1 MFNIK
6 ICNLLIETI
15 TTNYCH
21 AKCFKSLKI
30 CLVSNRLKI
39 NLTLTLEGLMGIYHV
54 VSKKKI
60 NYKYKDLIFI
70 LLKINTWTKISMNKQ
85 KLNMRKLQLRS
96 LILVTREHLV
106 IALEIVPIYLKKKKK
121 KQKKLTIIMC
131 PDVSIW
137 LFICLWLFINKGN
150 SFYYLMWAE
159 FSKSSLWLMMTHR
172 RNISSQF
179 LENLFDPISI
189 T

>member
-1 MFNIK
+1 
-6 ICNLLIETI
+6 
-15 TTNYCH
+15 
-21 AKCFKSLKI
+21 
-30 CLVSNRLKI
+30 
-39 NLTLTLEGLMGIYHV
+39 MGIYHV

-96 LILVTREHLV
+96 SSNKGTFGNCFGNS
-106 IALEIVPIYLKKKKK
+106 AYLFKKKK
-121 KQKKLTIIMC
+121 KQKKLTVIMC